1 MRREL
6 GASAG
11 LLALLAVFLH
21 TQFAPLS
28 EGRGAAERA
37 AGTSGGSGEKAGG
50 GGADAE
56 EPLDGPWLA
65 TRAYFNVPGSLT
77 GPSGQAP
84 LIQQLQ
90 TASGNPDRRELGSL
104 LGLSGVKD
112 LPKIW
117 TIVATVPDPLH
128 TRMTLYLDGQIGAI
142 EHSLQSSRWEF
153 AGQWL
158 PWGDHFD
165 AGTADIEE
173 RRRQRWLQ
181 RQQEEMPGLL
191 IFRSQPRDLRLPAE
205 RLLFVFLVPETATAG
220 INGPSFFVAMHM
232 ADVLTSEG
240 NRVGLLAPT
249 FSGSFSSLTDLV
261 RSWQGRSGGRELSGT
276 VYSGGVS
283 NIDYADAFK
292 QSTKLSFHG
301 GIVDT
306 RDYQD
311 VFCEVL
317 KQYGFRLDEAALLK
331 EDESGYSNAFEPPS
345 PAQSGGRRPC
355 NPRTYVFSRDIAHLR
370 NAYQEATGP
379 AARDPY
385 ASQSPS
391 LSFSIKDPNSGEDSI
406 PIFSPLQTPLT
417 QDAIVDSIMRD
428 FSRRNT
434 RVVFIA
440 AANVLDTL
448 FLMRAIRRES
458 PDTRVLIENPNVLM
472 VPAAARDGLAG
483 AVMLSTYPMFSEGE
497 GWLDQ
502 PSFKSVLLFD
512 DSTMQGLYNVS
523 QLLLSDIG
531 ALAGKPHLRAYRG
544 FEGGQHYPGIWVL
557 TLNRYGFA
565 PLSLWQRPWNWKLAA
580 FPGSSCNGLE
590 DCGWLR
596 TEVAAALPAFPTE
609 ITPLRSW
616 RITVFLVSVSVLI
629 GCFLVVRCNLSPTP
643 TKPLWFVLT
652 GALGPRFQALMGTCL
667 SLTAFDW
674 IVISPA
680 LSPVAAFFP
689 TAHPVWLFFSA
700 VAVAGLAAP
709 LVTFAY
715 LLILRR
721 KRYGHGPIARSI
733 PGFRLRGP
741 LYSAVIVASFA
752 IVAGSWYELCYG
764 TREAGFF
771 FRFRA
776 MDLYSGSS
784 PAVPLATLALICFCV
799 SLLYFKRY
807 TLAGPGHPR
816 VEFTTARDEA
826 ERAVA
831 FQRKLQAAREA
842 IDRQILAPSTLRFWP
857 SFGRTLSG
865 VLFAIFTL
873 KLLGKAPWAFELTWF
888 NGVLVAELFLIL
900 FWLAVGCYDLS
911 MLWKRVKSM
920 LDLIEL
926 LPLQPAFERVARE
939 WPRRPIWA
947 FRKSVSRQRLVR
959 QMTYALHE
967 RAVVLRQETARPA
980 AMAAGGSGPVSLRAD
995 AANWAS
1001 ATTATAD
1008 SAARDL
1014 EDFLTVAA
1022 PGGSAKKEYPALRD
1036 TARGRALPGAHFL
1049 LQENK
1054 KFEIASAAIAERIL
1068 HQDLRP
1074 RWRAA
1079 GTEEAVRGNS
1089 DAAETPEQR
1098 YYRSC
1103 ADFVA
1108 LQWCRFITYGVE
1120 HMQRIATCASLSFV
1134 LLIVFFNSYSPQGP
1148 QMVARFLAG
1157 LFLAIGCVMT
1167 WVFAQMERNGLL
1179 SRIAHSKPGE
1189 LNREFW
1195 IQLVT
1200 LGGLPLLGVLTH
1212 LFPSLSQFLFQWV
1225 APGVEALH

>member
-1 MRREL
+1 MRRQL
-6 GASAG
+6 GTSAG

-21 TQFAPLS
+21 TQFAPSS
-28 EGRGAAERA
+28 EGRGAAERPSA
-37 AGTSGGSGEKAGG
+37 ASAGG
-50 GGADAE
+50 KERAGENGAGAG
-56 EPLDGPWLA
+56 EPLEGPWLA
-65 TRAYFNVPGSLT
+65 SQAYFHVPGSLK
-77 GPSGQAP
+77 GPSGQDP
-84 LIQQLQ
+84 LIQQLL
-90 TASGNPDRRELGSL
+90 TATGHPDRGELGKL
-104 LGLSGVKD
+104 LGLSGVTG
-112 LPKIW
+112 LPRMW
-117 TIVATVPDPLH
+117 TVVATVPDPLH
-128 TRMTLYLDGQIGAI
+128 TRMALYLDGQIGAI
-142 EHSLQSSRWEF
+142 EHSLQSARWEF

-158 PWGDHFD
+158 PWGDHPD
-165 AGTADIEE
+165 AGNTAIEE

-181 RQQEEMPGLL
+181 RQQDEMPGLL
-191 IFRSQPRDLRLPAE
+191 IFRSQPRDLRLPADG
-205 RLLFVFLVPETATAG
+205 LLFVFLVPETATAG
-220 INGPSFFVAMHM
+220 INGPSFFAAMHM
-232 ADVLTSEG
+232 ADLLTSEG
-240 NRVGLLAPT
+240 NKVGLLAPT
-249 FSGSFSSLTDLV
+249 FSGSFSSLTGLV
-261 RSWQGRSGGRELSGT
+261 QSWQKRTGDRELSGT

-292 QSTKLSFHG
+292 QTTRLAFHG

-317 KQYGFRLDEAALLK
+317 KQYGFGLDEAALLK
-331 EDESGYSNAFEPPS
+331 EDETGYSNAFEPPS
-345 PAQSGGRRPC
+345 PAQREGRQAC

-391 LSFSIKDPNSGEDSI
+391 ISFSIRDPNSGEDSI
-406 PIFSPLQTPLT
+406 PIFSTLQTPLT
-417 QDAIVDSIMRD
+417 QDAIVDSIMED
-428 FSRRNT
+428 FRRRNT

-458 PDTRVLIENPNVLM
+458 PDTRVLIENPNVLL
-472 VPAAARDGLAG
+472 VPAAARDGLSG
-483 AVMLSTYPMFSEGE
+483 AVMLSSYPMFPEGE
-497 GWLDQ
+497 DWLDQ
-502 PSFKSVLLFD
+502 PGFKSVLFFD

-531 ALAGKPHLRAYRG
+531 ALGMPHLRAYRG
-544 FEGGQHYPGIWVL
+544 FQGGQHYPGIWVL

-565 PLSLWQRPWNWKLAA
+565 PLNLRQRAWTWKLTAL
-580 FPGSSCNGLE
+580 PNSSCEGAE

-596 TEVAAALPAFPTE
+596 ADSAAALPAFPAE

-616 RITVFLVSVSVLI
+616 RISVFLVSVSILI
-629 GCFLVVRCNLSPTP
+629 GCFLVIRCNLSPTP

-674 IVISPA
+674 ILISPA
-680 LSPVAAFFP
+680 LSPAAAFFP
-689 TAHPVWLFFSA
+689 AAHPIWLFFSA
-700 VAVAGLAAP
+700 VAVGGLAAP
-709 LVTFAY
+709 LLTFAY

-721 KRYGHGPIARSI
+721 RRYGKGAISRSI

-741 LYSAVIVASFA
+741 LYSAVIAAFFA
-752 IVAGSWYELCYG
+752 IVAASWYESCYG
-764 TREAGFF
+764 ATEAGFF

-799 SLLYFKRY
+799 SILYFKRY

-816 VEFTTARDEA
+816 VEFTTGEGEA

-831 FQRKLQAAREA
+831 FQKKLQTAREA

-857 SFGRTLSG
+857 SLGRTAAG

-873 KLLGKAPWAFELTWF
+873 KLLGKTPWAFELPGF
-888 NGVLVAELFLIL
+888 NAVLLAELSLIL
-900 FWLAVGCYDLS
+900 FWLAVGCYDLA
-911 MLWKRVKSM
+911 MLWKRMKRM
-920 LDLIEL
+920 LDLIEM

-967 RAVVLRQETARPA
+967 RAVALRKETARPA
-980 AMAAGGSGPVSLRAD
+980 AMAAG
-995 AANWAS
+995 AS
-1001 ATTATAD
+1001 APVNNRPGAAEWTADTATTAD

-1014 EDFLTVAA
+1014 QDFLAA
-1022 PGGSAKKEYPALRD
+1022 AALGGSERREYPALRD

-1054 KFEIASAAIAERIL
+1054 KFEIASAAVAERIL
-1068 HQDLRP
+1068 RQDLRP
-1074 RWRAA
+1074 RWHAA
-1079 GTEEAVRGNS
+1079 GTEEAIRANS

-1120 HMQRIATCASLSFV
+1120 HMQRIATCVSLSFV

-1148 QMVARFLAG
+1148 QMVARFVAG

-1179 SRIAHSKPGE
+1179 SRIAHSRPGE

-1195 IQLVT
+1195 IQILT
-1200 LGGLPLLGVLTH
+1200 LGGLPLLGVLTR